1 MSQAA
6 VPAQLFGVP
15 ADGKKVRWT
24 AYDVYRVTNGK
35 ISEEWA
41 GDDHDPD
48 RSLQPSVGCLTSPHQ
63 RPTGFGPGAVRRLR
77 TAPADC
83 ARTPQPGRRPER
95 QRTLRERKR

>member
-6 VPAQLFGVP
+6 VPVQLFGVP

-41 GDDHDPD
+41 GDDVATIMT
-48 RSLQPSVGCLTSPHQ
+48 QI
-63 RPTGFGPGAVRRLR
+63 GAFNPPW
-77 TAPADC
+77 AA
-83 ARTPQPGRRPER
+83 
-95 QRTLRERKR
+95 

>member
-6 VPAQLFGVP
+6 VPVQLFGVP

-48 RSLQPSVGCLTSPHQ
+48 RCLQPAMGGLTLASAE
-63 RPTGFGPGAVRRLR
+63 G
-77 TAPADC
+77 
-83 ARTPQPGRRPER
+83 
-95 QRTLRERKR
+95 